1 MLHIRWKCRFQLKN
15 AAKSME
21 NGQNMLQTVANT
33 VETTMENE
41 RFELKTVAHTVEMA
55 VSSSKMLQI
64 AWKMVR
70 TGNQKNFPQTKKNKS
85 PNNLLPIYFF
95 DYPIWSNIQQQGSSW
110 QDFFPDHRENYPSRT
125 QGHLFSPNFGHF
137 QSLGGL
143 SHGKIFSDTGVA
155 AKEKCGVSR
164 SGVGCK
170 GINRCLATGTLSQR
184 CLPPWSQN

>member
-33 VETTMENE
+33 VENTMENE

-70 TGNQKNFPQTKKNKS
+70 TGNPKKIPQTRKKS
-85 PNNLLPIYFF
+85 PNNFLP
-95 DYPIWSNIQQQGSSW
+95 
-110 QDFFPDHRENYPSRT
+110 
-125 QGHLFSPNFGHF
+125 FSKSVCFYESQPLDKD
-137 QSLGGL
+137 S
-143 SHGKIFSDTGVA
+143 
-155 AKEKCGVSR
+155 SR
-164 SGVGCK
+164 SFEDRDCTTQVSQGLTKKDRLPDCWCRRSSFFFVLCSVTFHLKIKHFYFLTIQVG
-170 GINRCLATGTLSQR
+170 NSLQMMS
-184 CLPPWSQN
+184 